1 MVAATTLKIH
11 GHSEATVG
19 ERFLKYQLLMDPEQN
34 RANALAALD
43 NMDNEIK
50 RDAHLGNFVANFIKQ
65 NIDKKRPP
73 LTRRQK
79 RKLVSLGHLTALM
92 RAKVDRVGYGDE
104 AMQYRAEA
112 ESPTRLSLQLA
123 KLVRN
128 VAIVMQRDKVD
139 RDCMKLAERVALDTS
154 IGFNIDIVEAMM
166 DHGTQLTRHDI
177 EDLCHLNYSNVNRSM
192 IDLESLGLVTRTK
205 GKPKKGR
212 GATPDL
218 YAPTPELQGTWEAC
232 NLSQKTRD
240 KFYRHRR
247 NGHVASEA

>member
-1 MVAATTLKIH
+1 MRNSGECRLRAT
-11 GHSEATVG
+11 A
-19 ERFLKYQLLMDPEQN
+19 
-34 RANALAALD
+34 
-43 NMDNEIK
+43 
-50 RDAHLGNFVANFIKQ
+50 
-65 NIDKKRPP
+65 
-73 LTRRQK
+73 
-79 RKLVSLGHLTALM
+79 
-92 RAKVDRVGYGDE
+92 
-104 AMQYRAEA
+104 
-112 ESPTRLSLQLA
+112 
-123 KLVRN
+123 
-128 VAIVMQRDKVD
+128 
-139 RDCMKLAERVALDTS
+139 
-154 IGFNIDIVEAMM
+154 DIA
-166 DHGTQLTRHDI
+166 GGKSDI